1 MPSLTHIALHCEDLD
16 ASIAF
21 YRDYCGMHVSHD
33 RADEHSR
40 VVWMSEPGKEHQFVI
55 VMISGGKVH
64 PQAPD
69 DFSHLGFAMESR
81 NAVDAVAARAEAEGL
96 LAWPP
101 RDEPYP
107 VGYYCGIRAPD
118 GNVVEFSYDQPL
130 GPGAG
135 QSMLAHADA

>member
-21 YRDYCGMHVSHD
+21 YRDYCGLHISHD
-33 RADEHSR
+33 RADAHGR

-55 VMISGGKVH
+55 VMISGGKTH
-64 PQAPD
+64 PQAED
-69 DFSHLGFAMESR
+69 DFSHLGFAMDSR
-81 NAVDAVAARAEAEGL
+81 AGVDAIAARALADGI
-96 LAWPP
+96 LAWPQ

-118 GNVVEFSYDQPL
+118 GNVVEFSFDQPL

>member
-21 YRDYCGMHVSHD
+21 YRDYCGLHISHD
-33 RADEHSR
+33 RADDHGR
-40 VVWMSEPGKEHQFVI
+40 VVWMAEPGKEHQFVI
-55 VMISGGKVH
+55 VMISGGKPH
-64 PQAPD
+64 QQAEG

-81 NAVDAVAARAEAEGL
+81 KAVDAIAARAEAEGL

-101 RDEPYP
+101 RDEAYP

-135 QSMLAHADA
+135 QSMTAHADA